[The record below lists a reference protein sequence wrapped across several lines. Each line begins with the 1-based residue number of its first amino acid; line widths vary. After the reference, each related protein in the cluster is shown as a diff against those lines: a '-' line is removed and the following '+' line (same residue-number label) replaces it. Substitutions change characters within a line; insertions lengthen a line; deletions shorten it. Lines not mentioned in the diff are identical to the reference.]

1 MITLIIIVVLE
12 SILLAWM
19 IKKKKTLKELASTW
33 RADYFALKQ
42 SYDKELNK

>member
-1 MITLIIIVVLE
+1 MITLIIIVILE

-33 RADYFALKQ
+33 KADYFALKH